1 MKHMTNP
8 ISKQFDQSVFYVLI
22 THQSNMRNFYL
33 RQIFGGLR
41 LTLFIV
47 QHRFK
52 NNVEVALNH

>member
-8 ISKQFDQSVFYVLI
+8 ISKQFNQSVLYVLI
-22 THQSNMRNFYL
+22 TDQSNKRDFYL

>member
-22 THQSNMRNFYL
+22 TDQSNKRDFYL

-52 NNVEVALNH
+52 NYVEVTLNF

>member
-1 MKHMTNP
+1 MKYMTNP

-22 THQSNMRNFYL
+22 TDQSNKRDFYL
-33 RQIFGGLR
+33 RQIFSGLR

-52 NNVEVALNH
+52 NNVEVALNF